1 MINPCKDFLTYENN
15 RNKQHSQF
23 LKTVLTKIFGEGE
36 MIVIGHHI
44 CYGDDIEIP
53 SIDTLYF
60 DHDAMTQLFGEAAP
74 TVMVKLAKAPVPD
87 RDHVFRN
94 FFDTVAV

>member
-15 RNKQHSQF
+15 RNKQNSTF
-23 LKTVLTKIFGEGE
+23 LKTVLQRLFKGDES
-36 MIVIGHHI
+36 IVVGHHI
-44 CYGDDIEIP
+44 CYGDDVEIP

-60 DHDAMTQLFGEAAP
+60 DHDVMSQLFGEAAP

-87 RDHVFRN
+87 RDHVFKN
-94 FFDTVAV
+94 FFDTVAI